1 MSDEQ
6 VVEQVE
12 QSVNP
17 AIEKE
22 ARMLGWVPKEE
33 FRDGDS
39 WVDAETF
46 VKRGKEI
53 NPILRKNN
61 ELLLKKLEKADAEI
75 AEVKKAAKEF
85 EKFQKEQAERK
96 VQEISKQLE
105 ALKQSRKEAIS
116 SGDGDAVVAIEEQMD
131 SLKEEQQSVKETAKA
146 PKQEPVHETQVLD
159 PLVVAWMEKNTWFG
173 QDRRMTAMADVI
185 GRELNERSP
194 HLRGQAFFDALDE
207 ALLEEM
213 PEKLGKKE
221 RANPV
226 EGSSKGT
233 SRPTGPKGRSYKDL
247 PADAKAACD
256 RFVKQG
262 FMTQEQY
269 VAEYDWS

>member
-1 MSDEQ
+1 MSEDNVDVQHE
-6 VVEQVE
+6 
-12 QSVNP
+12 

-22 ARMLGWVPKEE
+22 ARVLGWVPKED

-61 ELLLKKLEKADAEI
+61 EILLKKLDTANAEI

-85 EKFQKEQAERK
+85 EKFQRDQAERK
-96 VQEISKQLE
+96 VREISVQLE
-105 ALKQSRKEAIS
+105 TLKQSRKEAITQ
-116 SGDGDAVVAIEEQMD
+116 GDGDTVVAIEEQID
-131 SLKEEQQSVKETAKA
+131 TLKQEQQTAKEDVKA
-146 PKQEPVHETQVLD
+146 PKEAQAAVPQVLD
-159 PLVVAWMEKNTWFG
+159 PLVVDWMEGNSWFG
-173 QDRRMTAMADVI
+173 SDRRMTAMADAI
-185 GRELNERSP
+185 GRELNDKNP
-194 HLRGQAFFDALDE
+194 NLRGKAFFDALDE
-207 ALLEEM
+207 ELAEAF
-213 PEKLGKKE
+213 PDKLGKKE

-233 SRPTGPKGRSYKDL
+233 SRPTPAGARSYKNL
-247 PADAKAACD
+247 PSDAKAACD
-256 RFVKQG
+256 KFVKQG

-269 VAEYDWS
+269 IADYDWS